1 MTTMDLHK
9 LIEIRMI
16 TLQGEEYEVHID
28 ATEQRF
34 IFDVF
39 SANPYK
45 KVTDEI
51 RGILDKKVKQINN

>member
-1 MTTMDLHK
+1 MDLHK
-9 LIEIRMI
+9 LIEIRTI
-16 TLQGEEYEVHID
+16 TLHGEEYEVHID

-39 SANPYK
+39 IANPYK

-51 RGILDKKVKQINN
+51 RGILDEKVNQIDN